1 MAVKIGIVST
11 FADVKPDKAQAVK
24 ILEESAEVFSAWEN
38 SPFPHICQNN
48 MHSCAVCENNPL
60 VTQYGMCNAIPYLVN
75 ECADVIQATCNLL
88 AALGV
93 DDLTAV
99 LDRCKQKNIE
109 RGREYER

>member
-1 MAVKIGIVST
+1 MAVKIGTVST

-24 ILEESAEVFSAWEN
+24 ILEESVEVFAAWQGCACGDWNECAN
-38 SPFPHICQNN
+38 SIQARSPCF
-48 MHSCAVCENNPL
+48 A
-60 VTQYGMCNAIPYLVN
+60 YAALVN
-75 ECADVIQATCNLL
+75 ECADVIQAVCNLL

-109 RGREYER
+109 RGREYEQ

>member
-1 MAVKIGIVST
+1 MSVKLGTVST
-11 FADVKPDKAQAVK
+11 FADVKANKAQAVK
-24 ILEESAEVFSAWEN
+24 ILEESAEVFSAWECCY
-38 SPFPHICQNN
+38 S
-48 MHSCAVCENNPL
+48 SCSKKFENKCFSGDC
-60 VTQYGMCNAIPYLVN
+60 VIREGIAE
-75 ECADVIQATCNLL
+75 ECADVIQAVCNLL

>member
-1 MAVKIGIVST
+1 MAVKIGMVAT
-11 FADVKPDKAQAVK
+11 FADVKADKTQAVK

-38 SPFPHICQNN
+38 DNGCDGWGY
-48 MHSCAVCENNPL
+48 CAKCKSAYNKCYENRL
-60 VTQYGMCNAIPYLVN
+60 LID
-75 ECADVIQATCNLL
+75 ECADVIQAVCNLL

-109 RGREYER
+109 RGREYE

>member
-1 MAVKIGIVST
+1 MAVKIGTVST

-24 ILEESAEVFSAWEN
+24 ILEESAEVFAEWQN
-38 SPFPHICQNN
+38 WNDCSPF
-48 MHSCAVCENNPL
+48 
-60 VTQYGMCNAIPYLVN
+60 AIDFGGERLFTN
-75 ECADVIQATCNLL
+75 TLIDECADVIQATCNLL

-109 RGREYER
+109 RGREYE